1 MVPGGFVRH
10 EVDGDPARRTREQSP
25 PVGAMIAS
33 VMRLLLVAPLR
44 GEAGRVPDVF
54 ETLGPLLEGEGH
66 GVTMTSTKPGRLAR
80 AVDMVRTA
88 RRERGEVD
96 AVIVHVYS
104 GRAFVVEDGV
114 TRAAAGPP
122 LVGVLAGG
130 DLPAFADRH
139 PRRVQRVLAR
149 FDRLVAPSEY
159 LARWART
166 QTSVAVTVIPNPLDV
181 DAYDHRSREDPRPR
195 LLWLRAYHPIYGP
208 AVAVRAA
215 ALLAEHHPDL
225 RLTMVGADKGDRAR
239 IQELAEAL
247 GVEDQ
252 VRVGGFA
259 GPQQKAA
266 LFADH
271 DIFVNT
277 SRVDNRPVSVV
288 EAAACGLCIVST
300 DVGGIPDLV
309 AAGRSALLVPPDD
322 PEALARAV
330 ERLLTEEGLGARLS
344 AGARVV
350 AEEGR
355 PDLVVAQWSSLLS
368 DLTE

>member
-1 MVPGGFVRH
+1 MGVVPRCAVVRL
-10 EVDGDPARRTREQSP
+10 
-25 PVGAMIAS
+25 I
-33 VMRLLLVAPLR
+33 LVAPLL
-44 GEAGRVPDVF
+44 GAAGRAPDVF
-54 ETLGPLLEGEGH
+54 ETLGPLLEDDGH
-66 GVTMTSTKPGRLAR
+66 EVAMTSPRTSSLAR
-80 AVDMVRTA
+80 AADMVTTVA
-88 RRERGEVD
+88 RRRGKVD
-96 AVIVHVYS
+96 VVIVHLYS
-104 GRAFVVEDGV
+104 GRAFAVEDV
-114 TRAAAGPP
+114 VSRIAGARP
-122 LVGVLAGG
+122 LVGFLSGG
-130 DLPAFADRH
+130 GFPTFGERRPDWV
-139 PRRVQRVLAR
+139 RRVLDR
-149 FDRLVAPSEY
+149 FDRLVAPSAY
-159 LARWART
+159 LARWAEGACST
-166 QTSVAVTVIPNPLDV
+166 PVSVIPNPLDV

-355 PDLVVAQWSSLLS
+355 PDLVVAQWRSLLS
-368 DLTE
+368 DLAE